1 MAETAS
7 RRAHRAWLTHVTF
20 PGRDPSVMHRRTIA
34 RPFAALLLSVLVV
47 VLAACGSSSSDD
59 DGGSAGA
66 ATTAASAA
74 AAPGIP
80 DGPIKIGAPLGLTGF
95 VGFYDVPL
103 LAGMRMAVE
112 EINASGG
119 VLGHRIELVTADTK
133 SDPAQIANAAT
144 QVLDKG
150 AQFVVPTMDYD
161 FGGPAARVANA
172 AKIVSVS
179 SAGDPR
185 FGRQGIGEYAFNLY
199 PASPTEG
206 AVAAEFA
213 LERGWRGVYLLE
225 DTSGSHPK
233 TVCSAFKQAFEAG
246 GGTIAGEDTFQNR
259 DQSIASQI
267 TRMRGSLDDAQA
279 IMACTFPPGGISA
292 VRQIRSAGVEL
303 PLIVDASFDG
313 TFWLDAVPDE
323 DNVFVT
329 STGAVTPGQN
339 RDPKQQ
345 RLFEAFQRATG
356 RPAVY
361 GTGLLTGYSAVEALA
376 KAIEEA
382 RSVDSDAVV
391 AKLEAFR
398 ETPLTIGSVTWTEQC
413 HVPLGAPLS
422 VLQIKGG
429 KQQFAT
435 TIRPDHVSRD
445 VC

>member
-1 MAETAS
+1 
-7 RRAHRAWLTHVTF
+7 
-20 PGRDPSVMHRRTIA
+20 MHRRTIA
-34 RPFAALLLSVLVV
+34 RPFAVLLLSILAVA
-47 VLAACGSSSSDD
+47 LAACGSSSSSDDDD
-59 DGGSAGA
+59 DGGA
-66 ATTAASAA
+66 ATTAVTTG
-74 AAPGIP
+74 AAPAIP
-80 DGPIKIGAPLGLTGF
+80 EGPIKIGAPLGLTGF
-95 VGFYDVPL
+95 VSFYDAPL
-103 LAGMRMAVE
+103 LAGMRIAVDE
-112 EINASGG
+112 VNAAGG
-119 VLGHRIELVTADTK
+119 VLGHRIELITADTK

-144 QVLDKG
+144 QVLDDG
-150 AQFVVPTMDYD
+150 AQFLVPTMDYD

-185 FGRQGIGEYAFNLY
+185 FGRQGVGEYAFNLY

-206 AVAAEFA
+206 AVAAQFA
-213 LERGWRGVYLLE
+213 LEQGWRGVYLLE
-225 DTSGSHPK
+225 DTAGSHPK
-233 TVCSAFKQAFEAG
+233 TVCAAFKETFEAG

-267 TRMRGSLDDAQA
+267 TRMRGALGDAQA
-279 IMACTFPPGGISA
+279 VMVCTFPPGGIGA
-292 VRQIRSAGVEL
+292 VRQIRGAGIEQ

-345 RLFEAFQRATG
+345 RLLEAFQRATG

-398 ETPLTIGSVTWTEQC
+398 ETPLTIGSVTWTEEC
-413 HVPLGAPLS
+413 HVPLGSPLS
-422 VLQIKGG
+422 VLQIKDG

-435 TIRPDHVSRD
+435 TITPDHVSRD